1 MSAERVARVRAALLR
16 MVIGVVIIDA
26 IAIAILLLT
35 DVEHNPTMR
44 WPMLGG
50 WLLATLAVVLPA
62 LRDIRIAR
70 RS

>member
-1 MSAERVARVRAALLR
+1 MSTERVARIRAALLR

-26 IAIAILLLT
+26 FAIGVLLLT
-35 DVEHNPTMR
+35 DVEDNPALR

>member
-1 MSAERVARVRAALLR
+1 MNTGRVARIRSALLR
-16 MVIGVVIIDA
+16 MVIGVGLIDA
-26 IAIAILLLT
+26 LALALLFLT
-35 DVEHNPTMR
+35 EVEDNPTWR

-62 LRDIRIAR
+62 LREIRIAR